1 MVAVVISCLVI
12 VVLGSYACYY
22 ALNRRHK
29 KSNKDFVQPYLRVTC
44 LSFLF
49 FIFVLY
55 LIDSLIPYS
64 GNNENLWKISHKN
77 INGDDSTDQEFPY
90 IDLASIKI
98 STNNSSDSN
107 KLGEGG
113 LALFTR

>member
-1 MVAVVISCLVI
+1 MSYLLV
-12 VVLGSYACYY
+12 
-22 ALNRRHK
+22 
-29 KSNKDFVQPYLRVTC
+29 
-44 LSFLF
+44 F

-113 LALFTR
+113 FGPVYKVINKVFLYYLFSI